1 MLLAHKNYTPEVIEI
16 SRKVSIN
23 VVARFNRWLISPEYK
38 LEQST
43 VDTLLSLENRY
54 CDSVIFDE
62 SDRIS
67 RNQRILLRCEQDRVN
82 AHREKVVA
90 KQQTLRYVVED
101 VSNAATALMLEKLQG
116 TLISTLFSELPDYN
130 QFASVAYTPS
140 LNFSKIH
147 QVLDTSKLLSSNLI
161 EFVSNPEFSEK
172 YGRKSKVILDPK
184 VAAQQIGIDNC
195 RLLFP
200 LLMSQ
205 KLIKWNDANIKHIT
219 PKVWQHLVVTSNATR
234 IRLQDTSIKD
244 PNVGILLGV
253 LRVLPLFLICN
264 HFSSIF
270 EDALVK
276 TMLGYR
282 EASDKHDEYYACTE
296 ILPNTQFLETMVDQ
310 LDLKLLKNFV
320 EFIDWSPGNQFIKE
334 ALLEEV
340 NDIPV
345 LERTVYGAALAQG
358 RKFSIFE
365 ALDNSELFNVKH
377 RPYWFSTVQMSITT
391 IEKMQSRVPGKLT
404 TNM

>member
-340 NDIPV
+340 DDIPV

-391 IEKMQSRVPGKLT
+391 IEQMQSRVPGKLT

>member
-1 MLLAHKNYTPEVIEI
+1 MLLAHKNYPPEVIEI

-23 VVARFNRWLISPEYK
+23 VEARFNRWLISPEYK

-219 PKVWQHLVVTSNATR
+219 PKVWQHLIVTSNATR

-391 IEKMQSRVPGKLT
+391 IEQMQSRVPGKLT

>member
-1 MLLAHKNYTPEVIEI
+1 MLLAHKNYPPEVIEI

-23 VVARFNRWLISPEYK
+23 VEARFNRWLISPEYK

-67 RNQRILLRCEQDRVN
+67 HNQRILLRCEQDRVN

-90 KQQTLRYVVED
+90 KQQTLRYVVDD
-101 VSNAATALMLEKLQG
+101 VSNAASELMLEKLQG

-219 PKVWQHLVVTSNATR
+219 PKVWQHLIVTSNATR

-391 IEKMQSRVPGKLT
+391 IEQMQSRVPGKLT

>member
-23 VVARFNRWLISPEYK
+23 VEARFNRWLISPEYK

-43 VDTLLSLENRY
+43 VDTLLSLENKY

-90 KQQTLRYVVED
+90 KQQTLRYVVDD

-184 VAAQQIGIDNC
+184 VAAQQVGIDNC

-391 IEKMQSRVPGKLT
+391 IEQMQSRVPGKLT

>member
-23 VVARFNRWLISPEYK
+23 VEARFNRWLISPEYK

-282 EASDKHDEYYACTE
+282 EASDKYDEYYACTE

-340 NDIPV
+340 NDTPV

-391 IEKMQSRVPGKLT
+391 IEQMQSRVPGKLT

>member
-1 MLLAHKNYTPEVIEI
+1 MLLANKSYSPEVIEI
-16 SRKVSIN
+16 SRKVTIN
-23 VVARFNRWLISPEYK
+23 VEARFNRWLTSPEYK
-38 LEQST
+38 LAQST

-67 RNQRILLRCEQDRVN
+67 HNQRILLRCEQDRVN
-82 AHREKVVA
+82 AHREKVNA
-90 KQQTLRYVVED
+90 KQQTLRYVIDD
-101 VSNAATALMLEKLQG
+101 VSNAASALMLEKLQG
-116 TLISTLFSELPDYN
+116 TLISSLFSELPDYN
-130 QFASVAYTPS
+130 EFASAAYSPS
-140 LNFSKIH
+140 LNFSKLHEI
-147 QVLDTSKLLSSNLI
+147 SAKSRPLSSSLI
-161 EFVSNPEFSEK
+161 EFVSNREFTEK
-172 YGRKSKVILDPK
+172 YGKKSKVILDPK
-184 VAAQQIGIDNC
+184 IAARQIGIENC

-200 LLMSQ
+200 LLMTQ
-205 KLIKWNDANIKHIT
+205 QLIKWNDGNIKHIT

-234 IRLQDTSIKD
+234 IRLQETSVKD

-253 LRVLPLFLICN
+253 LRILPLFVICN

-282 EASDKHDEYYACTE
+282 DASDKHDEYYACAE
-296 ILPNTQFLETMVDQ
+296 VLPNTQFLETMVEK
-310 LDLKLLKNFV
+310 LELKLLKNLV
-320 EFIDWSPGNQFIKE
+320 EFVDWSPSNQFIKR

-340 NDIPV
+340 NDTPV

-391 IEKMQSRVPGKLT
+391 IEQMQDRVPGKLT

>member
-23 VVARFNRWLISPEYK
+23 VEARFNRWLISPEYK

-90 KQQTLRYVVED
+90 KQQTLRYVVDD

-184 VAAQQIGIDNC
+184 VAAQQVGIDNC

-391 IEKMQSRVPGKLT
+391 IEQMQSRVPGKLT